1 VHDIPLWTSSDFAA
15 PLPRGPGADGSVMD
29 SVFDIDVEWRADH
42 PIVAHVF
49 GAIDLL
55 TVPAL
60 RRCVDGNLD
69 AEHGLV
75 VDLSQVDFL
84 AAAGLTVLTDAERRA
99 VRDNRAW
106 AVVASTRPVLR
117 PLEVL
122 GLVERLPTYETVP
135 DAVAAVRA
143 AVPG

>member
-1 VHDIPLWTSSDFAA
+1 MHDIPLWTGSDFAA
-15 PLPRGPGADGSVMD
+15 PLSRGPGDDESPADAL
-29 SVFDIDVEWRADH
+29 FDIDVEWRADH
-42 PIVAHVF
+42 PVVAHVS

-60 RRCVDGNLD
+60 RMCVDGHLD
-69 AEHGLV
+69 AEQGLV

-99 VRDNRAW
+99 ARDHRAW

-122 GLVERLPTYETVP
+122 GLVECLPTYETVP